1 MTELTITYPQDL
13 PVSARREEILRA
25 IEENQ
30 VIIIAG
36 ATGSGKTTQLPKMCL
51 ELGRTAIAHTQPR
64 RIAARAVAE
73 RLSEELGVELGGL
86 VGYQVRF
93 TDQASADTKIKVMTD
108 GILLNALQRDR
119 TLKRFDTIIIDEAHE
134 RSLNIDF
141 LLGYLKQLL
150 PQRPDLKLIIT
161 SATIDPESFSAHFDG
176 APIIEVSG
184 RTFPIEIRY
193 RPLVA
198 ERMASDDPDDDDSED
213 ADGAPKPAGA
223 GRGHG
228 PSTAAKAKVAE
239 PSASDY
245 ADGIVAALKELERE
259 AAGDVLVFLS
269 GENEIRDTQEV
280 LAGHIMAGRLNS
292 GTEVLPLYGRLSAAD
307 QHRVF
312 QTSRMPGMK
321 RRIILATN
329 VAETSLTVPGIRYVI
344 DAGLARVS
352 RYSPRAKVQRLPIE
366 AISQASANQRSGR
379 CGRTSDGIAI
389 RLYSEED
396 FGRRPEFTDPEILR
410 TNLASVILQA
420 TSLGLGDITNFPFLQ
435 PPDSR
440 GVKDGIDLLRELG
453 AVTLADPT
461 KARNGYDPSRAATD
475 TRPALTDESS
485 PAKPAPASA
494 TLTKV
499 GRELSRLP
507 IEPRFG
513 RMVLESAKHGVS
525 REVLAIVAGLTV
537 QDPRER
543 PLEKRPQAD
552 QFHARFVD
560 PTSDFLSLLN
570 LWNYLEEKQDELGSS
585 AFRRMCKSEYL
596 NYLRVREWHDVFRQL
611 KQVSRPLGITLGD
624 AKVDPDGIHRSI
636 LSGLLS
642 QIGLKIT
649 TETAKKPDARNS
661 SSGAS
666 GARKQLSGEYLGS
679 RNQKFL
685 IFPGS
690 ALAKKGPAAVMSA
703 ELVETSRLFARMN
716 ASIDTAWAEQLA
728 GDLCK
733 RSYSEPHWEKTQGAV
748 VAYERVTLFG
758 VPIVARRRLQYSR
771 IDPPLCRELFI
782 RHALVDGEWDSKQS
796 FDRANNALRRELE
809 DLEERSRRRDILAD
823 DEAVYRFYDALIP
836 ADVLSSRSFEGWWK
850 KQREKNPDFLTMKRG
865 DLLEDEEEVGDEND
879 FPSQWILGDQRLGLK
894 YRFEPGRA
902 DDGVTVEIP
911 LPLLASLNDESF
923 GWQVPGLRLELITG
937 LIKTLPK
944 AIRRQVVPAGDWA
957 TKALASLPSEP
968 TGSFL
973 AVLASTL
980 QRLSGAIVTS
990 LDFEP
995 ERLADHL
1002 RMTYRVIGERG
1013 QHLGTDKNL
1022 SSLQRGLAVPGRA
1035 AVAQIVERVSNPIE
1049 RSGLTTW
1056 DFAEL
1061 PRTIDTQHGSNTV
1074 RAYPALVKDATGVSI
1089 RLMATE
1095 TDQAQAHVIGV
1106 RTLVL
1111 GVIPSPAKYVQEHL
1125 TQNEKLILA
1134 QSPYANLNA
1143 LIDDAIAA
1151 CIDNVLFTMRAD
1163 GLIFQKAEFETLRD
1177 RVQGIIMDT
1186 LFEAVSQVSRILAA
1200 SRDAQRAIAGANS
1213 MAFLAVL
1220 SEEKAH
1226 IAQLLPVGFVS
1237 AAGLTRL
1244 PRLLTYLRTITARIE
1259 KMSENPG
1266 RDRTL
1271 ATEFETALTLFEAA
1285 GGRIPLPEHAPAH
1298 IARARWMLEE
1308 LRVSLFA
1315 QNLGT
1320 AEPISVQRIRKV
1332 LTHDG

>member
-1 MTELTITYPQDL
+1 MADLTITYPQDL

-25 IEENQ
+25 IAENQ

-51 ELGRTAIAHTQPR
+51 ELGREAIAHTQPR

-141 LLGYLKQLL
+141 LLGYLKQIL

-161 SATIDPESFSAHFDG
+161 SATIDPGSFSAHFNN

-198 ERMASDDPDDDDSED
+198 ERLASDDPDDEP
-213 ADGAPKPAGA
+213 AKGKPAEA
-223 GRGHG
+223 
-228 PSTAAKAKVAE
+228 
-239 PSASDY
+239 SASDY
-245 ADGIVAALKELERE
+245 VDGIVSALTELERE
-259 AAGDVLVFLS
+259 SAGDVLVFLS
-269 GENEIRDTQEV
+269 GENEIRDTQEA
-280 LAGHIMAGRLNS
+280 LAGHITAGRMS
-292 GTEVLPLYGRLSAAD
+292 AGTEVLPLYGRLSAAD

-420 TSLGLGDITNFPFLQ
+420 TSLGLGDITTFPFLQ

-453 AVTLADPT
+453 AVTVST
-461 KARNGYDPSRAATD
+461 TTSK
-475 TRPALTDESS
+475 ESV
-485 PAKPAPASA
+485 APAV
-494 TLTKV
+494 LTKV

-543 PLEKRPQAD
+543 PLEKRAQAD

-560 PTSDFLSLLN
+560 TTSDFLSLLN

-585 AFRRMCKSEYL
+585 AFRRLCKSEYL
-596 NYLRVREWHDVFRQL
+596 NYLRVREWQDVFRQL
-611 KQVSRPLGITLGD
+611 KQVSRPLGITLED
-624 AKVDPDGIHRSI
+624 AKVNPDGIHRSI

-642 QIGLKIT
+642 HIGLKVT
-649 TETAKKPDARNS
+649 TETATKSNARN
-661 SSGAS
+661 AAVS
-666 GARKQLSGEYLGS
+666 GARKQLSGEYLGARS
-679 RNQKFL
+679 QKFL

-690 ALAKKGPAAVMSA
+690 ALAKKGPAALMSA

-771 IDPPLCRELFI
+771 VDPPLCRELFI

-836 ADVLSSRSFEGWWK
+836 VDVLSSRSFEGWWK
-850 KQREKNPDFLTMKRG
+850 KQREMNPDFLTMKRG

-879 FPSQWILGDQRLGLK
+879 FPSQWILGDQRFGLQ

-911 LPLLASLNDESF
+911 LPLLASLKDESF

-957 TKALASLPSEP
+957 AKALASLPEQP
-968 TGSFL
+968 TGNFL
-973 AVLASTL
+973 AFLASTL

-995 ERLADHL
+995 PRLADHL

-1022 SSLQRGLAVPGRA
+1022 SALQRGLAAPGRE
-1035 AVAQIVERVSNPIE
+1035 AVAKVVERVSNPIE

-1061 PRTIDTQHGSNTV
+1061 SRTIDTQHGSNTV

-1186 LFEAVSQVSRILAA
+1186 LFEAVSQVSRILVA
-1200 SRDAQRAIAGANS
+1200 SRDAQRAIAKANS
-1213 MAFLAVL
+1213 MTFLAVL

-1237 AAGLTRL
+1237 AAGLARL
-1244 PRLLTYLRTITARIE
+1244 PRLLTYVRTVTARIE
-1259 KMSENPG
+1259 KMQENPG

-1285 GGRIPLPEHAPAH
+1285 GGQIPLPEHAPAH

>member
-1 MTELTITYPQDL
+1 MTDLMITYPQDL

-25 IEENQ
+25 IAENQ

-161 SATIDPESFSAHFDG
+161 SATIDPGSFSAHFNN

-198 ERMASDDPDDDDSED
+198 ERLASDDPDDDAPSSPKSKPSE
-213 ADGAPKPAGA
+213 A
-223 GRGHG
+223 
-228 PSTAAKAKVAE
+228 
-239 PSASDY
+239 SASDY
-245 ADGIVAALKELERE
+245 VDGIVSALTELERE
-259 AAGDVLVFLS
+259 SAGDVLVFLS
-269 GENEIRDTQEV
+269 GENEIRDTQEA
-280 LAGHIMAGRLNS
+280 LAGHITAGRMS
-292 GTEVLPLYGRLSAAD
+292 AGTEVLPLYGRLSAAD

-352 RYSPRAKVQRLPIE
+352 RYSSRAKVQRLPIE

-396 FGRRPEFTDPEILR
+396 FGRRAEFTDPEILR

-420 TSLGLGDITNFPFLQ
+420 TSLGLGDITTFPFLQ

-453 AVTLADPT
+453 AVTIPETKKSRRLAVEAPT
-461 KARNGYDPSRAATD
+461 DA
-475 TRPALTDESS
+475 ALTDKSS
-485 PAKPAPASA
+485 PAKPAPAV
-494 TLTKV
+494 LTKV

-513 RMVLESAKHGVS
+513 RMVLESTKHGVS

-596 NYLRVREWHDVFRQL
+596 NYLRVREWQDVFRQL
-611 KQVSRPLGITLGD
+611 KQVSRPLGITLGE

-642 QIGLKIT
+642 HIGLKVT

-661 SSGAS
+661 PSSAS
-666 GARKQLSGEYLGS
+666 GARKQLSGEYLGA

-690 ALAKKGPAAVMSA
+690 ALAKKGPAALMSA

-771 IDPPLCRELFI
+771 VDPPLCRELFI

-850 KQREKNPDFLTMKRG
+850 KQREVNPDFLTMKRG

-957 TKALASLPSEP
+957 TKALASLPEEP
-968 TGSFL
+968 AGNFL
-973 AVLASTL
+973 ALLASTL

-995 ERLADHL
+995 PRLADHL

-1022 SSLQRGLAVPGRA
+1022 SALQRGLAAPGRE
-1035 AVAQIVERVSNPIE
+1035 AVAKVVERVSNPIE

-1186 LFEAVSQVSRILAA
+1186 LFEAVSQVSRILVA
-1200 SRDAQRAIAGANS
+1200 SRDAQRAIAASNS
-1213 MAFLAVL
+1213 MTFLAVL

-1226 IAQLLPVGFVS
+1226 IAQLLPAGFVS
-1237 AAGLTRL
+1237 AVGLTRL

-1259 KMSENPG
+1259 KMQENPG

-1271 ATEFETALTLFEAA
+1271 AAELETALALFAEA